1 MNAQLAQRLPASA
14 ALVEDPHRRAEPILS
29 GIRQCTVKT
38 ERETLEIHRLGV
50 FDGWTI
56 ELVELNAGQYYPPH
70 VHQRA
75 QARLQ
80 VVVGTGTI
88 MLGGLAHAYR
98 AGDVFTV
105 LAGVSHGFR
114 VNDQTVLLSS
124 QDAPILDIETGEI
137 DLRYVDSQRS

>member
-1 MNAQLAQRLPASA
+1 MNTQLAKAPAEPA
-14 ALVEDPHRRAEPILS
+14 APVEGSRRGSEPILS
-29 GIRQCTVKT
+29 GIQQCTVKT
-38 ERETLEIHRLGV
+38 GRETLEIHRLGI

-56 ELVELNAGQYYPPH
+56 ELVELNAGQSYPAH
-70 VHQRA
+70 VHLRA

-88 MLGGLAHAYR
+88 LLGGLAHDYR

-105 LAGVSHGFR
+105 LPGVSHGFR
-114 VNDQTVLLSS
+114 VKEQTVLLSS
-124 QDAPILDIETGEI
+124 QDAPILDVDTGEI